1 MLILAKSV
9 LSLMIGFLATLFLGV
24 VIVPILRK
32 KHIGQRVS
40 VYLEDS
46 HKKKDGTPTMGG
58 IIFILGTFIS
68 ILTLLLL
75 DKMEFTPN
83 LFIVLFV
90 FVSYALIGL
99 LDDYLSIKR
108 DTNVGLT
115 AMQKLFLQLIVA
127 VVFFF
132 IYMKSFII
140 GFSISSFILV
150 YKYKGILSS
159 LIYVIP
165 SQLINILIILILGV
179 YTLLFSKYLFK
190 MIFLKDKTVN
200 LGKFFK
206 KYVLVFGI
214 CIILCVIS
222 SLCEAYLLPS
232 LLKVIIKLFI

>member
-1 MLILAKSV
+1 MNKKLNSGLALILPNKKLNLFVIFIVILGIISG
-9 LSLMIGFLATLFLGV
+9 SLFLMV
-24 VIVPILRK
+24 LNDNDKSEVINEISTFMANINTNNINNLNSFKNSLIEGMIL
-32 KHIGQRVS
+32 
-40 VYLEDS
+40 
-46 HKKKDGTPTMGG
+46 
-58 IIFILGTFIS
+58 IILSWILGMS
-68 ILTLLLL
+68 I
-75 DKMEFTPN
+75 
-83 LFIVLFV
+83 
-90 FVSYALIGL
+90 IGV
-99 LDDYLSIKR
+99 IF
-108 DTNVGLT
+108 N
-115 AMQKLFLQLIVA
+115 I
-127 VVFFF
+127 FF

-190 MIFLKDKTVN
+190 MIFFKDKTVN

>member
-1 MLILAKSV
+1 MNKKLNSGLALILPNKKVNLFVIFIVILGIISG
-9 LSLMIGFLATLFLGV
+9 SLFLMV
-24 VIVPILRK
+24 LNENDKLEVINEISTFMTNINTNNINNLNSFKNSLIEGMIL
-32 KHIGQRVS
+32 
-40 VYLEDS
+40 
-46 HKKKDGTPTMGG
+46 
-58 IIFILGTFIS
+58 IILSWILGMS
-68 ILTLLLL
+68 I
-75 DKMEFTPN
+75 
-83 LFIVLFV
+83 
-90 FVSYALIGL
+90 IGV
-99 LDDYLSIKR
+99 IF
-108 DTNVGLT
+108 N
-115 AMQKLFLQLIVA
+115 I
-127 VVFFF
+127 FF

-190 MIFLKDKTVN
+190 MIFIKDKTVN

-214 CIILCVIS
+214 CIILCLVS

-232 LLKVIIKLFI
+232 LLKVMIKLFI

>member
-1 MLILAKSV
+1 MNKKLNSGLALILPNKKVNLFVIFIVILGIIS
-9 LSLMIGFLATLFLGV
+9 GTLFLMV
-24 VIVPILRK
+24 LNENDKSEVINEIGTFMTNINTNNINNLNSFKNSLIEGMIL
-32 KHIGQRVS
+32 
-40 VYLEDS
+40 
-46 HKKKDGTPTMGG
+46 
-58 IIFILGTFIS
+58 IILSWILGMS
-68 ILTLLLL
+68 I
-75 DKMEFTPN
+75 
-83 LFIVLFV
+83 
-90 FVSYALIGL
+90 IGV
-99 LDDYLSIKR
+99 IF
-108 DTNVGLT
+108 N
-115 AMQKLFLQLIVA
+115 I
-127 VVFFF
+127 FF
-132 IYMKSFII
+132 IYMKSFTI

-190 MIFLKDKTVN
+190 MIFFKDKTVN

-232 LLKVIIKLFI
+232 LLKVMIKLFI

>member
-1 MLILAKSV
+1 MNKKLNSGLALILPNKKVNLFVIFIVV
-9 LSLMIGFLATLFLGV
+9 LGIISGSLFLMV
-24 VIVPILRK
+24 LNDNDKSEVINEISTFMSNINTNNINNLNSFKNSLIEGMIL
-32 KHIGQRVS
+32 
-40 VYLEDS
+40 
-46 HKKKDGTPTMGG
+46 
-58 IIFILGTFIS
+58 IILSWILGMS
-68 ILTLLLL
+68 I
-75 DKMEFTPN
+75 
-83 LFIVLFV
+83 
-90 FVSYALIGL
+90 IGV
-99 LDDYLSIKR
+99 IF
-108 DTNVGLT
+108 N
-115 AMQKLFLQLIVA
+115 I
-127 VVFFF
+127 FF
-132 IYMKSFII
+132 IYMKSFTI

-214 CIILCVIS
+214 CIILCLVS

>member
-1 MLILAKSV
+1 MNKKLNSGLALILPNKKVNLFVIFIVILGIISG
-9 LSLMIGFLATLFLGV
+9 SLFLMV
-24 VIVPILRK
+24 LNENDKSEVINEISTFMSNINTNNINNLNSFKNSLIEGMIL
-32 KHIGQRVS
+32 
-40 VYLEDS
+40 
-46 HKKKDGTPTMGG
+46 
-58 IIFILGTFIS
+58 IILSWILGMS
-68 ILTLLLL
+68 I
-75 DKMEFTPN
+75 
-83 LFIVLFV
+83 
-90 FVSYALIGL
+90 IGV
-99 LDDYLSIKR
+99 IF
-108 DTNVGLT
+108 N
-115 AMQKLFLQLIVA
+115 I
-127 VVFFF
+127 FF

-222 SLCEAYLLPS
+222 ALCEAYLLPS
-232 LLKVIIKLFI
+232 LLKVMIKLFI

>member
-1 MLILAKSV
+1 MNKKLNSGLALILPNKKVNLFVIFIVILGIISG
-9 LSLMIGFLATLFLGV
+9 SLFLMV
-24 VIVPILRK
+24 LNDNDKSEVINEISTFMTNINTNNINNLNSFKNSLIEGMIL
-32 KHIGQRVS
+32 
-40 VYLEDS
+40 
-46 HKKKDGTPTMGG
+46 
-58 IIFILGTFIS
+58 IILSWILGMS
-68 ILTLLLL
+68 I
-75 DKMEFTPN
+75 
-83 LFIVLFV
+83 
-90 FVSYALIGL
+90 IGV
-99 LDDYLSIKR
+99 IF
-108 DTNVGLT
+108 N
-115 AMQKLFLQLIVA
+115 I
-127 VVFFF
+127 FF

-159 LIYVIP
+159 LVYTVP

-190 MIFLKDKTVN
+190 MIFIKDKTVN

-232 LLKVIIKLFI
+232 LLKVMIKLFI

>member
-1 MLILAKSV
+1 MNKKLNSGLALILPNKKVNLFVIFIVV
-9 LSLMIGFLATLFLGV
+9 LGIISGSLFLMV
-24 VIVPILRK
+24 LNENDKSEVINEISTFMANINTNNINNLNSFKNSLIEGMIL
-32 KHIGQRVS
+32 
-40 VYLEDS
+40 
-46 HKKKDGTPTMGG
+46 
-58 IIFILGTFIS
+58 IILSWILGMS
-68 ILTLLLL
+68 I
-75 DKMEFTPN
+75 
-83 LFIVLFV
+83 
-90 FVSYALIGL
+90 IGV
-99 LDDYLSIKR
+99 IF
-108 DTNVGLT
+108 N
-115 AMQKLFLQLIVA
+115 I
-127 VVFFF
+127 FF
-132 IYMKSFII
+132 IYMKSFTI

-159 LIYVIP
+159 LVYTVP

-232 LLKVIIKLFI
+232 LLKVMIKLFI

>member
-1 MLILAKSV
+1 MNKKLNSGLALILPNKKVNLFVIFIVV
-9 LSLMIGFLATLFLGV
+9 LGIISGSLFLMV
-24 VIVPILRK
+24 LNENDKSEVINEISTFMANINTNNINNFNSFKNSLIEGMIL
-32 KHIGQRVS
+32 
-40 VYLEDS
+40 
-46 HKKKDGTPTMGG
+46 
-58 IIFILGTFIS
+58 IILSWILGMS
-68 ILTLLLL
+68 I
-75 DKMEFTPN
+75 
-83 LFIVLFV
+83 
-90 FVSYALIGL
+90 IGV
-99 LDDYLSIKR
+99 IF
-108 DTNVGLT
+108 N
-115 AMQKLFLQLIVA
+115 I
-127 VVFFF
+127 FF
-132 IYMKSFII
+132 IYMKSFTI

-190 MIFLKDKTVN
+190 MIFFKDKTVN

>member
-1 MLILAKSV
+1 MNKKLNSGLALILPNKKVNLFVIFIVILGIISG
-9 LSLMIGFLATLFLGV
+9 SLFLMV
-24 VIVPILRK
+24 LNDNDKSEVINEISTFMTNINTNNINNLNSFKNSLIEGMIL
-32 KHIGQRVS
+32 
-40 VYLEDS
+40 
-46 HKKKDGTPTMGG
+46 
-58 IIFILGTFIS
+58 IILSWILGMS
-68 ILTLLLL
+68 I
-75 DKMEFTPN
+75 
-83 LFIVLFV
+83 
-90 FVSYALIGL
+90 IGV
-99 LDDYLSIKR
+99 IF
-108 DTNVGLT
+108 N
-115 AMQKLFLQLIVA
+115 I
-127 VVFFF
+127 FF
-132 IYMKSFII
+132 IYMRSFII

-222 SLCEAYLLPS
+222 ALCEAYLLPS
-232 LLKVIIKLFI
+232 LLKVMIKLFI

>member
-1 MLILAKSV
+1 MNKKLNSGLALILPNKKVNLFVIFIVV
-9 LSLMIGFLATLFLGV
+9 LGIISGSLFLMV
-24 VIVPILRK
+24 LNENDKSEVINEISTFMANINTNNINNLNSFKNSLIEGMIL
-32 KHIGQRVS
+32 
-40 VYLEDS
+40 
-46 HKKKDGTPTMGG
+46 
-58 IIFILGTFIS
+58 IILSWILGMS
-68 ILTLLLL
+68 I
-75 DKMEFTPN
+75 
-83 LFIVLFV
+83 
-90 FVSYALIGL
+90 IGV
-99 LDDYLSIKR
+99 IF
-108 DTNVGLT
+108 N
-115 AMQKLFLQLIVA
+115 I
-127 VVFFF
+127 FF
-132 IYMKSFII
+132 IYMKSFTI

-159 LIYVIP
+159 LIYVLP

-232 LLKVIIKLFI
+232 LLKVMIKLFI

>member
-1 MLILAKSV
+1 MNKKLNSGLALILPNKKVNLFVIFIVV
-9 LSLMIGFLATLFLGV
+9 LGIISGSLFLMV
-24 VIVPILRK
+24 LNENDKSEVINEISTFMANINTNNINNLNSFKNSLIEGMIL
-32 KHIGQRVS
+32 
-40 VYLEDS
+40 
-46 HKKKDGTPTMGG
+46 
-58 IIFILGTFIS
+58 IILSWILGMS
-68 ILTLLLL
+68 I
-75 DKMEFTPN
+75 
-83 LFIVLFV
+83 
-90 FVSYALIGL
+90 IGV
-99 LDDYLSIKR
+99 IF
-108 DTNVGLT
+108 N
-115 AMQKLFLQLIVA
+115 I
-127 VVFFF
+127 FF
-132 IYMKSFII
+132 IYMKSFTI

-190 MIFLKDKTVN
+190 MIFIKDKTVN

-232 LLKVIIKLFI
+232 LLKVMIKLFI

>member
-1 MLILAKSV
+1 MNKKLNSGLALILPNKKVNLFVIFIVILGIISG
-9 LSLMIGFLATLFLGV
+9 SLFLMV
-24 VIVPILRK
+24 LNDNDKSEVINEISTFMTNINTNNINNLNSFKNSLIEGMIL
-32 KHIGQRVS
+32 
-40 VYLEDS
+40 
-46 HKKKDGTPTMGG
+46 
-58 IIFILGTFIS
+58 IILSWILGMS
-68 ILTLLLL
+68 I
-75 DKMEFTPN
+75 
-83 LFIVLFV
+83 
-90 FVSYALIGL
+90 IGV
-99 LDDYLSIKR
+99 IF
-108 DTNVGLT
+108 N
-115 AMQKLFLQLIVA
+115 I
-127 VVFFF
+127 FF

-159 LIYVIP
+159 LVYTVP

-214 CIILCVIS
+214 CILLCLVS

-232 LLKVIIKLFI
+232 LLKVMIKLFI

>member
-1 MLILAKSV
+1 MNKKLNSGLALILPNKKVNLFVIFIVILGIISG
-9 LSLMIGFLATLFLGV
+9 SLFLMV
-24 VIVPILRK
+24 LNENDKSEVINEISTFMANINTNNINNLNSFKNSLIEGMIL
-32 KHIGQRVS
+32 
-40 VYLEDS
+40 
-46 HKKKDGTPTMGG
+46 
-58 IIFILGTFIS
+58 IILSWILGMS
-68 ILTLLLL
+68 I
-75 DKMEFTPN
+75 
-83 LFIVLFV
+83 
-90 FVSYALIGL
+90 IGV
-99 LDDYLSIKR
+99 IF
-108 DTNVGLT
+108 N
-115 AMQKLFLQLIVA
+115 I
-127 VVFFF
+127 FF
-132 IYMKSFII
+132 IYMKSFTI

-222 SLCEAYLLPS
+222 ALCEAYLLPS

>member
-1 MLILAKSV
+1 MNKKLNSGLALILPNKKVNLFVIFIVILGIISG
-9 LSLMIGFLATLFLGV
+9 SLFLMV
-24 VIVPILRK
+24 LNENDKSEVINEISTFMSNINTNNINNLNSFKNSLIEGMIL
-32 KHIGQRVS
+32 
-40 VYLEDS
+40 
-46 HKKKDGTPTMGG
+46 
-58 IIFILGTFIS
+58 IILSWILGMS
-68 ILTLLLL
+68 I
-75 DKMEFTPN
+75 
-83 LFIVLFV
+83 
-90 FVSYALIGL
+90 IGV
-99 LDDYLSIKR
+99 IF
-108 DTNVGLT
+108 N
-115 AMQKLFLQLIVA
+115 I
-127 VVFFF
+127 FF
-132 IYMKSFII
+132 IYMKSFTI

-214 CIILCVIS
+214 CIILCLVS

>member
-1 MLILAKSV
+1 MNKKLNSGLALILPNKKLNLFVIFIVILGIIS
-9 LSLMIGFLATLFLGV
+9 GTLFLMV
-24 VIVPILRK
+24 LNENDKSEVINEIGTFMTNINTNNINNLNSFINSLIEGMIL
-32 KHIGQRVS
+32 
-40 VYLEDS
+40 
-46 HKKKDGTPTMGG
+46 
-58 IIFILGTFIS
+58 IILSWILGMS
-68 ILTLLLL
+68 I
-75 DKMEFTPN
+75 
-83 LFIVLFV
+83 
-90 FVSYALIGL
+90 IGV
-99 LDDYLSIKR
+99 IF
-108 DTNVGLT
+108 N
-115 AMQKLFLQLIVA
+115 I
-127 VVFFF
+127 FF
-132 IYMKSFII
+132 IYMKSFTI

>member
-1 MLILAKSV
+1 MNKELNSGLALILPNKKVNLFVIFIVILGIISG
-9 LSLMIGFLATLFLGV
+9 SLFLMV
-24 VIVPILRK
+24 LNDNDKSEVINEISTFMTNINTNNINNLNSFKNSLIEGMIL
-32 KHIGQRVS
+32 
-40 VYLEDS
+40 
-46 HKKKDGTPTMGG
+46 
-58 IIFILGTFIS
+58 IILSWILGMS
-68 ILTLLLL
+68 I
-75 DKMEFTPN
+75 
-83 LFIVLFV
+83 
-90 FVSYALIGL
+90 IGV
-99 LDDYLSIKR
+99 IF
-108 DTNVGLT
+108 N
-115 AMQKLFLQLIVA
+115 I
-127 VVFFF
+127 FF
-132 IYMKSFII
+132 IYMKSFTI

-150 YKYKGILSS
+150 YKNKGILSS

-232 LLKVIIKLFI
+232 LLKVMIKLFI

>member
-1 MLILAKSV
+1 MNKKLNSGLALILPNKKVNLFVIFIVV
-9 LSLMIGFLATLFLGV
+9 LGIISGSLFLMV
-24 VIVPILRK
+24 LNDNDKSEVINEISTFMTNINTNNINNLNSFKNSLIEGMIL
-32 KHIGQRVS
+32 
-40 VYLEDS
+40 
-46 HKKKDGTPTMGG
+46 
-58 IIFILGTFIS
+58 IILSWILGMS
-68 ILTLLLL
+68 I
-75 DKMEFTPN
+75 
-83 LFIVLFV
+83 
-90 FVSYALIGL
+90 IGV
-99 LDDYLSIKR
+99 IF
-108 DTNVGLT
+108 N
-115 AMQKLFLQLIVA
+115 I
-127 VVFFF
+127 FF

-214 CIILCVIS
+214 CIILCLVS

-232 LLKVIIKLFI
+232 LLKVMIKLFI

>member
-1 MLILAKSV
+1 MNKKLNSGLALILPNKKVNLFVIFIVV
-9 LSLMIGFLATLFLGV
+9 LGIISGSLFLMV
-24 VIVPILRK
+24 LNDNDKSEVINEISTFMANINTNNINNFNSFKNSLIEGMIL
-32 KHIGQRVS
+32 
-40 VYLEDS
+40 
-46 HKKKDGTPTMGG
+46 
-58 IIFILGTFIS
+58 IILSWILGMS
-68 ILTLLLL
+68 I
-75 DKMEFTPN
+75 
-83 LFIVLFV
+83 
-90 FVSYALIGL
+90 IGV
-99 LDDYLSIKR
+99 IF
-108 DTNVGLT
+108 N
-115 AMQKLFLQLIVA
+115 I
-127 VVFFF
+127 FF

-190 MIFLKDKTVN
+190 MIFIKDKTVN

-214 CIILCVIS
+214 CIILCLVS

-232 LLKVIIKLFI
+232 LLKVMIKLFI

>member
-1 MLILAKSV
+1 MNKKLNSGLALILPNKKVNLFVIFIVILGIISG
-9 LSLMIGFLATLFLGV
+9 SLFLMV
-24 VIVPILRK
+24 LNENDKSEVINEISTFMANINTNNINNLNSFKNSLIEGMIL
-32 KHIGQRVS
+32 
-40 VYLEDS
+40 
-46 HKKKDGTPTMGG
+46 
-58 IIFILGTFIS
+58 IILSWILGMS
-68 ILTLLLL
+68 I
-75 DKMEFTPN
+75 
-83 LFIVLFV
+83 
-90 FVSYALIGL
+90 IGV
-99 LDDYLSIKR
+99 IF
-108 DTNVGLT
+108 N
-115 AMQKLFLQLIVA
+115 I
-127 VVFFF
+127 FF
-132 IYMKSFII
+132 IYMKSFTI

-214 CIILCVIS
+214 CIILCLIS

>member
-1 MLILAKSV
+1 MNKKLNSGLALILPNKKVNLFVIFIVILGIISG
-9 LSLMIGFLATLFLGV
+9 SLFLMV
-24 VIVPILRK
+24 LNENDKSEVINEISTFMANINTNNINNLNSFKNSLIEGMIL
-32 KHIGQRVS
+32 
-40 VYLEDS
+40 
-46 HKKKDGTPTMGG
+46 
-58 IIFILGTFIS
+58 IILSWILGMS
-68 ILTLLLL
+68 I
-75 DKMEFTPN
+75 
-83 LFIVLFV
+83 
-90 FVSYALIGL
+90 IGV
-99 LDDYLSIKR
+99 IF
-108 DTNVGLT
+108 N
-115 AMQKLFLQLIVA
+115 I
-127 VVFFF
+127 FF

-222 SLCEAYLLPS
+222 ALCEAYLLPS
-232 LLKVIIKLFI
+232 LLKVMIKLFI

>member
-1 MLILAKSV
+1 MNKKLNSGLALILPNKKVNLFVIFIVILGIISG
-9 LSLMIGFLATLFLGV
+9 SLFLMV
-24 VIVPILRK
+24 LNDNDKSEVINEISTFMTNINTNNINNLSSFKNSLIEGMIL
-32 KHIGQRVS
+32 
-40 VYLEDS
+40 
-46 HKKKDGTPTMGG
+46 
-58 IIFILGTFIS
+58 IILSWILGMS
-68 ILTLLLL
+68 I
-75 DKMEFTPN
+75 
-83 LFIVLFV
+83 
-90 FVSYALIGL
+90 IGV
-99 LDDYLSIKR
+99 IF
-108 DTNVGLT
+108 N
-115 AMQKLFLQLIVA
+115 I
-127 VVFFF
+127 FF
-132 IYMKSFII
+132 IYMKSFTI

-222 SLCEAYLLPS
+222 ALCEAYLLPS
-232 LLKVIIKLFI
+232 LLKVMIKLFI

>member
-1 MLILAKSV
+1 MNKKLNSGLALILPNKKVNLFVIFIVILGIIS
-9 LSLMIGFLATLFLGV
+9 GTLFLMV
-24 VIVPILRK
+24 LNENDKSEVINEIGTFMTNINTNNINNLNSFKNSLIEGMIL
-32 KHIGQRVS
+32 
-40 VYLEDS
+40 
-46 HKKKDGTPTMGG
+46 
-58 IIFILGTFIS
+58 IILSWILGMS
-68 ILTLLLL
+68 I
-75 DKMEFTPN
+75 
-83 LFIVLFV
+83 
-90 FVSYALIGL
+90 IGV
-99 LDDYLSIKR
+99 IF
-108 DTNVGLT
+108 N
-115 AMQKLFLQLIVA
+115 I
-127 VVFFF
+127 FF

>member
-1 MLILAKSV
+1 MNKKLNSGLALILPNKKLNLFVIFIVV
-9 LSLMIGFLATLFLGV
+9 LGIISGSLFLMV
-24 VIVPILRK
+24 LNDNDKSEVINEISTFMANINTNNINNFNSFKNSLIEGMIL
-32 KHIGQRVS
+32 
-40 VYLEDS
+40 
-46 HKKKDGTPTMGG
+46 
-58 IIFILGTFIS
+58 IILSWILGMS
-68 ILTLLLL
+68 I
-75 DKMEFTPN
+75 
-83 LFIVLFV
+83 
-90 FVSYALIGL
+90 IGV
-99 LDDYLSIKR
+99 IF
-108 DTNVGLT
+108 N
-115 AMQKLFLQLIVA
+115 I
-127 VVFFF
+127 FF

-190 MIFLKDKTVN
+190 MIFIKDKTVN

-214 CIILCVIS
+214 CIILCLVS

-232 LLKVIIKLFI
+232 LLKVMIKLFI

>member
-1 MLILAKSV
+1 MNKKLNSGLALILPNKKLNLFVIFIVILGIIS
-9 LSLMIGFLATLFLGV
+9 GTLFLMV
-24 VIVPILRK
+24 LNENDKSEVINEIGTFMTNINTNNINNLNSFKNSLIEGMIL
-32 KHIGQRVS
+32 
-40 VYLEDS
+40 
-46 HKKKDGTPTMGG
+46 
-58 IIFILGTFIS
+58 IILSWILGMS
-68 ILTLLLL
+68 I
-75 DKMEFTPN
+75 
-83 LFIVLFV
+83 
-90 FVSYALIGL
+90 IGV
-99 LDDYLSIKR
+99 IF
-108 DTNVGLT
+108 N
-115 AMQKLFLQLIVA
+115 I
-127 VVFFF
+127 FF
-132 IYMKSFII
+132 IYMKSFTI

-214 CIILCVIS
+214 CIILCLVS

>member
-1 MLILAKSV
+1 MNKKLNSGLALILPNKKVNLFVIFIVV
-9 LSLMIGFLATLFLGV
+9 LGIISGSLFLMV
-24 VIVPILRK
+24 LNENDKSEVINEISTFMTNINTNNINNLNSFKNSLIEGMIL
-32 KHIGQRVS
+32 
-40 VYLEDS
+40 
-46 HKKKDGTPTMGG
+46 
-58 IIFILGTFIS
+58 IILSWILGMS
-68 ILTLLLL
+68 I
-75 DKMEFTPN
+75 
-83 LFIVLFV
+83 
-90 FVSYALIGL
+90 IGV
-99 LDDYLSIKR
+99 IF
-108 DTNVGLT
+108 N
-115 AMQKLFLQLIVA
+115 I
-127 VVFFF
+127 FF
-132 IYMKSFII
+132 IYMKSFTI

-214 CIILCVIS
+214 CIILCLIS